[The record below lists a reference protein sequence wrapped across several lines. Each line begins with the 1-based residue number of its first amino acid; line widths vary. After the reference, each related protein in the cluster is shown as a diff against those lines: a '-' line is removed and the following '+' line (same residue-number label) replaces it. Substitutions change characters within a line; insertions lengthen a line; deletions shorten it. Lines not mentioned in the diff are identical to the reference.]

1 MKKLCE
7 LKIQELIIVIE
18 IDSPSIVKVSIRD
31 ASHLLDF
38 AHIFMF
44 MIHIMSKLNIIWLK

>member
-18 IDSPSIVKVSIRD
+18 IDSLSIVKVSIRD

-38 AHIFMF
+38 VHIFMF